1 MSGQR
6 VLVIGIARI
15 GDTLLL
21 TPALRAIKTTQPD
34 AKLTVCAHPKRCS
47 VLANFSAIDCLRG
60 LTKQRARWQG
70 WFSWLKGR
78 SFDVAVVYGRDIALL
93 DYALRVANQVY
104 CFDEPVFRTV
114 QHGRLMK
121 VPLPVGPIHAVA
133 ERMLLVDAWLGQD
146 TSRSRRL
153 GMQLTEAEHQAALEW
168 IERADAKGEPLIGLQ
183 TCSFPTKAH
192 RDWPASH
199 FLALIQGLLA
209 RYPNARILILGDA
222 VAAAKGQLFVD
233 AFPSQVRIAAGK
245 MNLRESAALMQCL
258 DLYVGVDTGPTHMA
272 GALGIPMVAMYHHQ
286 YPGRNLMP
294 LDHPCCT
301 VIEHPATGQADSPWA
316 HTGMEAISVEQVL
329 AAACERLTAGRG
341 SCS

>member
-1 MSGQR
+1 MSSQR

-21 TPALRAIKTTQPD
+21 TPVLRAIKAALPD
-34 AKLTVCAHPKRCS
+34 AELTVCAHPKRRE
-47 VLANFSAIDCLRG
+47 VLDNFPAIDHLSG
-60 LTKQRARWQG
+60 LTKQKARWLG
-70 WFSWLKGR
+70 WLPR
-78 SFDVAVVYGRDIALL
+78 ETVDVAIVYGRDTALL
-93 DYALRVANQVY
+93 HYALRVAKRVF
-104 CFDEPVFRTV
+104 CFDEPVFRDV
-114 QHGRLMK
+114 SHGRLTK
-121 VPLPVGPIHAVA
+121 VPLPSGPIHAVD

-153 GMQLTEAEHQAALEW
+153 GMQMTEAEHQAALEW

-233 AFPSQVRIAAGK
+233 AFPNQVRIAAGK

-272 GALGIPMVAMYHHQ
+272 GALGVPMVAMYHHQ

-294 LDHPCCT
+294 LDHPNC
-301 VIEHPATGQADSPWA
+301 VVLEHPATGLSESALA
-316 HTGMEAISVEQVL
+316 AIGMEAITVEQVV
-329 AAACERLTAGRG
+329 AAALEMLQRG
-341 SCS
+341 AR